1 MALRLRIS
9 AAAARDIDRIAG
21 YSRRRWG
28 VSVAVRYVTGLWQAI
43 RRIRRVPSIGANY
56 GEILEGV
63 RRYRFRSH
71 TIYYVVLKDS
81 VRIVRVLHV
90 RMSPQRHLA
99 D

>member
-1 MALRLRIS
+1 MPLRLRVA

-28 VSVAVRYVTGLWQAI
+28 VAVAVRYITGLWQAV
-43 RRIRRVPSIGANY
+43 RRIQRIPSIGSNY
-56 GEILEGV
+56 GDILESV

-81 VRIVRVLHV
+81 VRVVRILHV
-90 RMSPQRHLA
+90 RMSPDRHLP